1 MTRLSE
7 EDNCLNENLLRMP
20 TSPPGAVAVGFADS
34 AEPEFHAQCDK
45 PVSVQFIHEV
55 PSEPNAVSEDTQE
68 ENVPKIGEKSGRKS
82 QRSPVKQLSFFKD

>member
-45 PVSVQFIHEV
+45 PASVQFIHEV
-55 PSEPNAVSEDTQE
+55 PSEPKCCVRGHT
-68 ENVPKIGEKSGRKS
+68 GRKCS
-82 QRSPVKQLSFFKD
+82 KNWGERVSVLL